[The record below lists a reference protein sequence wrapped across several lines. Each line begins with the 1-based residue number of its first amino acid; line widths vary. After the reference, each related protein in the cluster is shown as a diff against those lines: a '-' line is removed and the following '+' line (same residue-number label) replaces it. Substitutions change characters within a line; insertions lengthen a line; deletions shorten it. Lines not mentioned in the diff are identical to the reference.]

1 MPQASIPRKGKEE
14 GLGAP
19 EPLVADGDD
28 LSVRQLVGLFQG
40 GGGGGSGNLLLE
52 VKSNIAQ
59 LLLNVPDNLP
69 LGSGGEG
76 LAPLCEDLHQ
86 VVSEVTA
93 SKVKPED
100 GVGKSVAFID
110 GDTVGDTVTG
120 VHDDTGGTAGGVQGE
135 HSMIWVYLSLSNS
148 LERRVCE
155 AFVQVRITLLRA
167 FILVLK

>member
-40 GGGGGSGNLLLE
+40 GGGGGSGHLLLE

-76 LAPLCEDLHQ
+76 VAPLCEDLHQ

-100 GVGKSVAFID
+100 GVGEERSFHRWERETPSPESMTIPVVRPEAYRER
-110 GDTVGDTVTG
+110 
-120 VHDDTGGTAGGVQGE
+120 TA
-135 HSMIWVYLSLSNS
+135 
-148 LERRVCE
+148 
-155 AFVQVRITLLRA
+155 
-167 FILVLK
+167 